1 MKFIA
6 MILACAAV
14 SAAWAAPYKVLHPA
28 TDQDE
33 GSVVYLVNFDTS
45 DKIDST
51 LVNEEGAALFKG
63 EIDEPMLARIVASDG
78 SRLGDLI
85 LEDGSITMSE
95 QSRRAVGS
103 MLNDR
108 MNSFVDSISAIA
120 AKFSTA
126 TDEAAQQ
133 AVIDR
138 YNAFALATIEENIDN
153 PIGYFVF
160 VNIASD
166 CFPTLPELKG
176 FLAKHPELASYKRVQ
191 RMVDSMTKKDNTAP
205 GKMMTDFE
213 FTDHEGKT
221 HRLSDYAGK
230 GRYTLVDFWASWCGP
245 CIREIAVLKEIQKQY
260 ADAPLDIV
268 GIAVWDKPE
277 DTLRAAQRLEI
288 PWTVVTNAQNVPTD
302 AYGILGIPCIILF
315 GPDGKIIFR
324 DLQGDDLRAAVAEAM
339 K

>member
-1 MKFIA
+1 MKFITLF
-6 MILACAAV
+6 LACAATL
-14 SAAWAAPYKVLHPA
+14 AAYAAPYKVLHPA

-33 GSVVYLVNFDTS
+33 GSVVYLVNYDTS

-51 LVNEEGAALFKG
+51 FVNEEGAALFKG
-63 EIDEPMLARIVASDG
+63 EIDEPVMVRIIASDG

-85 LEDGSITMSE
+85 LEDGSITISE
-95 QSRRAVGS
+95 KSHHAVGS

-108 MNSFVDSISAIA
+108 FNAFVDSINAIA
-120 AKFSTA
+120 ADFESA
-126 TDEAAQQ
+126 NGEAAEQ

-138 YNAFALATIEENIDN
+138 YYAFALATVEENIGN
-153 PIGYFVF
+153 PIGYYVF
-160 VNIASD
+160 MNIASER
-166 CFPTLPELKG
+166 FPSLPELNG
-176 FLAKHPELASYKRVQ
+176 YLAKHPELAAYKRVQ
-191 RMVDSMTKKDNTAP
+191 RMVDSLTKKENTSA

-324 DLQGDDLRAAVAEAM
+324 DLQGDELRAAVAGAL

>member
-6 MILACAAV
+6 LFLSCAATLA
-14 SAAWAAPYKVLHPA
+14 SYAAPYKVLHPA

-33 GSVVYLVNFDTS
+33 GSVVYLVNYDTS

-51 LVNEEGAALFKG
+51 FVNEEGAALFKG
-63 EIDEPMLARIVASDG
+63 EINEPVMARIIASDG

-85 LEDGSITMSE
+85 LEDGSITISE
-95 QSRRAVGS
+95 NSHRAVGS

-108 MNSFVDSISAIA
+108 FNTFADSINAIA
-120 AKFSTA
+120 ADFETA
-126 TDEAAQQ
+126 DGEAAQQ

-138 YNAFALATIEENIDN
+138 YNAFALASVEENVDN
-153 PIGYFVF
+153 PIGYYVF
-160 VNIASD
+160 MNIASG
-166 CFPTLPELKG
+166 CFPSLPELNG
-176 FLAKHPELASYKRVQ
+176 YLAKHPELAAYKRVQ
-191 RMVDSMTKKDNTAP
+191 RMVDSLTKKENTSA

-260 ADAPLDIV
+260 ADAPLEIV
-268 GIAVWDKPE
+268 GIAVWDKPD

-288 PWTVVTNAQNVPTD
+288 PWTIVTNAQNVPTD

-324 DLQGDDLRAAVAEAM
+324 DLQGDELRAAVAGAI

>member
-1 MKFIA
+1 MA
-6 MILACAAV
+6 
-14 SAAWAAPYKVLHPA
+14 SAYAAPYKVLHPA
-28 TDQDE
+28 TDLDE
-33 GSVVYLVNFDTS
+33 GAVVYLVNYDTT

-51 LVNEEGAALFKG
+51 LVNDEGAALFKG
-63 EIDEPMLARIVASDG
+63 EIDEPVMARIIASDG

-85 LEDGSITMSE
+85 LEDGSIAISE
-95 QSRRAVGS
+95 KSRRAVGS

-108 MNSFVDSISAIA
+108 FNAFVDSLNAIA
-120 AKFSTA
+120 VTYDSANE
-126 TDEAAQQ
+126 DAARQ

-138 YNAFALATIEENIDN
+138 YNDFALATVAENADN
-153 PIGYFVF
+153 PVGYYVF
-160 VNIASD
+160 MNIASG
-166 CFPTLPELKG
+166 CFPTLPELNAY
-176 FLAKHPELASYKRVQ
+176 LAKHPELASYKRVQ
-191 RMVDSMTKKDNTAP
+191 RMVDSMTKKDNTSA

-277 DTLRAAQRLEI
+277 DTLRAATRLEI

-324 DLQGDDLRAAVAEAM
+324 DLQGDDLRAAVAEAL